1 VRFLAVGTE
10 ARAELLCLEFFVR
23 VLLFVVPLS
32 NLKRL

>member
-1 VRFLAVGTE
+1 MRFLADRHR

-32 NLKRL
+32 II